1 MRNGRKRRLL
11 RRLVLGFALVAVA
24 APAAQARVY
33 AGGSSGESAFIR
45 PDDRAVHGVLV
56 TQDARLPVRGDDKV
70 IVPTATGLPVHADDK
85 VFAPT
90 VTGLPVHADDK
101 VIEPSGEGQYSQ
113 FAYRRTLPQDLNAQN
128 RYRVPVQVVTLSRP
142 DGFDWGDAGTGAGI
156 LLGAALLAGGA
167 ARATRHLVKPAT
179 A

>member
-33 AGGSSGESAFIR
+33 AGGSSGESALIR

-70 IVPTATGLPVHADDK
+70 I
-85 VFAPT
+85 
-90 VTGLPVHADDK
+90 
-101 VIEPSGEGQYSQ
+101 EPGGEGQYSQ